1 LGDNVQHRDGVAAGS
16 RRDRGDRRRLPTPCL
31 SRFTLR
37 GNRRRIRRA
46 EDLARGRY
54 VDRAD
59 GPYLGGIVT
68 LVALIVLDAVS
79 TLFILSRGGTEE
91 NPLMASL
98 LARGTGRF
106 LLVKI
111 GPLPIAFLLLSVAR
125 YFGWTRW
132 ALTAMILVYG
142 ALAAYHVHLLMKILA
157 R

>member
-1 LGDNVQHRDGVAAGS
+1 MSRSDQQPDHIAADG
-16 RRDRGDRRRLPTPCL
+16 RRGPGDRRRFPTPWL

-37 GNRRRIRRA
+37 GNRRRIRRQD
-46 EDLARGRY
+46 DLRRGRY

-59 GPYLGGIVT
+59 GPYLGGIVA
-68 LVALIVLDAVS
+68 LVVLIVLDAVS

-98 LARGTGRF
+98 IARGSAWF
-106 LLVKI
+106 LLVKL
-111 GPLPIAFLLLSVAR
+111 GPLPVAFLLLSVAR

-132 ALTAMILVYG
+132 ALTTMVLVYG
-142 ALAAYHVHLLMKILA
+142 VLAGYHVYLLLQILA